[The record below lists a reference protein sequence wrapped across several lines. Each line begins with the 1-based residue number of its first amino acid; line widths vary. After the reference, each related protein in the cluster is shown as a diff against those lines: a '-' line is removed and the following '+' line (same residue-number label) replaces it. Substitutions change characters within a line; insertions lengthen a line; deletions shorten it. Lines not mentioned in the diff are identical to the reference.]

1 MNIWRKALKSLLKR
15 EDSILEAVRVM
26 RSFSEWKDPDLCFRG
41 EMWEWVG
48 QKRLVREMISR
59 AQLLLRLNVMSK

>member
-1 MNIWRKALKSLLKR
+1 MNIWRKALKCVLKR
-15 EDSILEAVRVM
+15 EDSILEAVRVV

-48 QKRLVREMISR
+48 QKEISKGDDFKSS
-59 AQLLLRLNVMSK
+59 ATL

>member
-41 EMWEWVG
+41 GNVG
-48 QKRLVREMISR
+48 MGRAEAISKGDDFKSS
-59 AQLLLRLNVMSK
+59 ATIKTKCDK

>member
-1 MNIWRKALKSLLKR
+1 MKSLLKR